1 MIKGLMLDLDISVIY
16 IIVIIGILLWVLNKI
31 FYKPV
36 GEIINSRE
44 EKISKESDEIEK
56 LTKELEIRSEEIEK
70 TLKLAKRDS
79 AKLKDEIIKEGEMIR
94 SEMLAKTREEAEK
107 LFTEKMKKLD
117 TDIIEAERKLKSEIG
132 TFTEKIERIFV

>member
-36 GEIINSRE
+36 GDIINSRE
-44 EKISKESDEIEK
+44 EKISKESDEVEK
-56 LTKELEIRSEEIEK
+56 LTKELEIRSDKIEK
-70 TLKLAKRDS
+70 TLKQAKRDS
-79 AKLKDEIIKEGEMIR
+79 AKLKDEIIREGEMLR

-107 LFTEKMKKLD
+107 LFTEKMRKLD
-117 TDIIEAERKLKSEIG
+117 TDIIEAERKLKSEIE